1 MVKQL
6 TIFLA
11 NQPGVLTKVCGILA
25 KEKIDIRA
33 LNVAETI
40 DFGLLRLIV
49 NNPDKAAKALNANQ
63 LSAIEHEVIGV
74 EVEDT
79 PGGLYKIAKILSD
92 NKINVEYLY
101 AFVSRKKNKA
111 YVVLRTDDLKKTQV
125 ILEKN
130 KVRIVSD
137 KEIEDI

>member
-6 TIFLA
+6 TIFMA
-11 NQPGVLTKVCGILA
+11 NEPGVLTKVSGILA

-49 NNPDKAAKALNANQ
+49 NNPNKAAKALNANQ
-63 LSAIEHEVIGV
+63 LSAIEHEVIAV

-101 AFVSRKKNKA
+101 AFVSRKKDKA
-111 YVVLRTDDLKKTQV
+111 YVVLRTDDLKKTQG

-137 KEIEDI
+137 KDIVDI